1 MTRHN
6 QVWPWGPGQLG
17 HGGKLSG
24 APGPNYWRSER
35 DIFIFCDW
43 IKTLLKNKWPLILES
58 KHTWRVASNVKVIF
72 VVIGE
77 TGKLIWRKILKQLRC
92 TFSICHNLQG
102 KSPYLMLIDAVQEH
116 IGWHKDIP
124 TSDIQINRYTD
135 KQKKTDLSPPAF
147 CSVLVKLG
155 TGRTLWPDHS
165 TQAQRAAPLRECPP
179 PVWTREGRCRVRS
192 WRRRV
197 ASGRTASSLTSPSP
211 ASSTSWIPPP
221 CWSETSQTQETG
233 EGCRLEL
240 LSQIFKKSNKRW
252 MPKSGP
258 VLDLYFQSI

>member
-1 MTRHN
+1 MCSIHFDVWKSHN
-6 QVWPWGPGQLG
+6 LCAWRTWSWIS
-17 HGGKLSG
+17 SG
-24 APGPNYWRSER
+24 
-35 DIFIFCDW
+35 
-43 IKTLLKNKWPLILES
+43 LE
-58 KHTWRVASNVKVIF
+58 NVKR
-72 VVIGE
+72 
-77 TGKLIWRKILKQLRC
+77 L
-92 TFSICHNLQG
+92 LQPWQT
-102 KSPYLMLIDAVQEH
+102 KRQ
-116 IGWHKDIP
+116 
-124 TSDIQINRYTD
+124 
-135 KQKKTDLSPPAF
+135 TDLSPPAF

-221 CWSETSQTQETG
+221 CWSETSQTQETV

-240 LSQIFKKSNKRW
+240 LSRIIKSPIKVKCPSWDLCWTYISEALKKSNILTQDQNKYIDFTWDIPRLTMW
-252 MPKSGP
+252 T
-258 VLDLYFQSI
+258 